1 MGFNCWGEFTRGKLS
16 LDFPEKDRFDR
27 SQWCPAG
34 RVSTWYMM
42 YRVFVA
48 VVFVAFVI
56 CHIIAF
62 PIPEK
67 WIIFMT
73 DQGVLFLTFHFIL
86 YASLVLAR
94 WIQERRIGVRESS
107 SEGLSLIYKISWAMG
122 SCFSNAALVITS
134 IYWIALHRFVEKYGL
149 LETPWEYFL
158 NFFVHALNSIFCLID
173 IFLTDRP
180 YRVLHFYVPIGYG
193 LFYVIFSLI
202 YWGAGGTGFCN
213 EDGCVNYIYPILD
226 WSGNPGIAVLTVV
239 LALIVIPIGQC
250 VWFGLYKLR
259 LWIFTKVTSA

>member
-1 MGFNCWGEFTRGKLS
+1 MGFSCWGEFTRGKLS
-16 LDFPEKDRFDR
+16 LDHPEKDRFDR
-27 SQWCPAG
+27 SQWCPPG

-48 VVFVAFVI
+48 IMFVSFVI

-73 DQGVLFLTFHFIL
+73 DQGVLFLTLHFVL
-86 YASLVLAR
+86 YAALVLTR
-94 WIQERRIGVRESS
+94 WIQERRSGLRENTVES
-107 SEGLSLIYKISWAMG
+107 LPLIYRISWAMG
-122 SCFSNAALVITS
+122 SCFSNAALVITL
-134 IYWIALHRFVEKYGL
+134 IYWIALHR
-149 LETPWEYFL
+149 
-158 NFFVHALNSIFCLID
+158 C
-173 IFLTDRP
+173 
-180 YRVLHFYVPIGYG
+180 
-193 LFYVIFSLI
+193 
-202 YWGAGGTGFCN
+202 GTGFCN

-239 LALIVIPIGQC
+239 LALIVIPLGQC

-259 LWIFTKVTSA
+259 LWIFNRVTSS